1 MKKLSVILI
10 LALGMVFNTNAQQRK
25 MKRKPNF
32 TPEQKV
38 ELAVKKMTLAL
49 DLSARQQK
57 QVAPLLKAQITE
69 REAHRKQ
76 QMENRKSGK
85 RPTSKELF
93 AMQNKRLDDQI
104 AFKNQMK
111 EILDKDQFQRFE
123 KVAHARKKEMRGKM
137 KERMEKGQKRR
148 MMKRWMNDNDDRR

>member
-1 MKKLSVILI
+1 M
-10 LALGMVFNTNAQQRK
+10 G

-38 ELAVKKMTLAL
+38 ELAVKKMTLEL

-57 QVAPLLKAQITE
+57 EITPLITAQVKE

-76 QMENRKSGK
+76 RMEQS
-85 RPTSKELF
+85 E
-93 AMQNKRLDDQI
+93 RLDKQI
-104 AFKNQMK
+104 AFKKQMK

-123 KVAHARKKEMRGKM
+123 KMTHARKKEMRGKM

-148 MMKRWMNDNDDRR
+148 MMKRWMN

>member
-1 MKKLSVILI
+1 MKKLGVIVM
-10 LALGMVFNTNAQQRK
+10 LALGMVFTTEAQQRR

-38 ELAVKKMTLAL
+38 ELAVKKMTLEL

-57 QVAPLLKAQITE
+57 EITPLITAQVKE

-76 QMENRKSGK
+76 RMEQRKSGK
-85 RPTSKELF
+85 RPSSQELF
-93 AMQNKRLDDQI
+93 AMQSERLDKQI
-104 AFKNQMK
+104 AFKKQMK

-123 KVAHARKKEMRGKM
+123 KMTHARKKEMRGKM

-148 MMKRWMNDNDDRR
+148 MMKRWMNDNDDKR